1 MNANAKPILVVGGG
15 IAGMTAAVEAA
26 EAGYRVMIVEK
37 EPYLGGRVLR
47 MHRYFPKLCP
57 PSCGYEINAR
67 RIRLNPRISIHTLSL
82 VEQIQGHAGNFT
94 ATIKKRP
101 RYHTGR
107 RALDDN
113 LADKLTTERVDDFN
127 YGLGKTKA
135 LFKAHDMAYPPTW
148 VLDRGALS
156 DEDVALL
163 SAEAPPDSL
172 DLNMAEEQI
181 RVEAGA
187 IIVTTGWRPY
197 DAGKIENLGF
207 GRCDNVITNV
217 MMERLAA
224 MSGPTSGEL
233 LRPSDGKP
241 VRNVAFVQC
250 AGSRDE
256 NHLPYCSAVC
266 CMGSLKQARY
276 VREKEP
282 DARVTIFYIDI
293 RSVGR
298 LEKFYY
304 DLLEDPGISFIKGK
318 VAKIEQTE
326 GSKDLALDVEDTLAG
341 QSRHDSFDLVVLAT
355 GMVPSTVEQQ
365 FPFNLKFD
373 GYGFINCAEQRAAMD
388 GIYAAGC
395 AKHPCDVSS
404 AARDATGAALK
415 AIQCLSRGI

>member
-67 RIRLNPRISIHTLSL
+67 RIRQNARISIHTLSL
-82 VEQIQGHAGNFT
+82 VEQIQGQAGNFT

-107 RALDDN
+107 RALDDA
-113 LADKLTTERVDDFN
+113 LANKLITERVDDFN

-148 VLDRGALS
+148 ALERGALS
-156 DEDVALL
+156 DEDVAMLE
-163 SAEAPPDSL
+163 AEAPPDSL
-172 DLNMAEEQI
+172 DLNMTEEQI

-197 DAGKIENLGF
+197 DAAKIENLGY

-224 MSGPTSGEL
+224 QSGPTGGEL

-282 DARVTIFYIDI
+282 DAKVTIFYIDI
-293 RSVGR
+293 RSIGR

-304 DLLEDPGISFIKGK
+304 DLLEDPGVSFVKGK
-318 VAKIEQTE
+318 VAKIEQTAE
-326 GSKDLALDVEDTLAG
+326 SKDLELDVEDTLAG

-365 FPFNLKFD
+365 FPFDLKFD
-373 GYGFINCAEQRAAMD
+373 DYGFINCAEQRAAMD